1 MNVGLFFRKMLITRK
16 YILCLEPISYD
27 LKEPFCED
35 CESEWDDFLEVRCN
49 RCGSDRFSC
58 TCLPA
63 MVRKNFHDVCW
74 SVFYNPKSDR
84 PSDLL
89 VYKLKYQRNREI
101 INFCAMLMKKS
112 LERYCHKHSI
122 NYREFA
128 ITYVPRRRWNRQLY
142 MLDQSKELAKQLS
155 LLLGIEFVD
164 SMINKGKTDQ
174 KKLSAIERR
183 RNAQGAYVLKKNF
196 ENKYKKY
203 FLVDD
208 IITTGST
215 LVFCSRLLH
224 EAGATDVIPVTY
236 AKDNY
241 KTKGDY

>member
-1 MNVGLFFRKMLITRK
+1 
-16 YILCLEPISYD
+16 
-27 LKEPFCED
+27 
-35 CESEWDDFLEVRCN
+35 
-49 RCGSDRFSC
+49 
-58 TCLPA
+58 
-63 MVRKNFHDVCW
+63 MVDIRAV
-74 SVFYNPKSDR
+74 V
-84 PSDLL
+84 
-89 VYKLKYQRNREI
+89 
-101 INFCAMLMKKS
+101 
-112 LERYCHKHSI
+112 
-122 NYREFA
+122 
-128 ITYVPRRRWNRQLY
+128 
-142 MLDQSKELAKQLS
+142 
-155 LLLGIEFVD
+155 
-164 SMINKGKTDQ
+164 
-174 KKLSAIERR
+174 ERR